1 MRREGEGKV
10 GKRGRGGTDPISEI
24 TLVSA
29 GASPDVVVV
38 SEETGPLTSGVAF
51 RILGQLEFVDDNFA
65 KAAVCFHFTSDP
77 LRRGPIRKDV
87 LATRITCQWLRL
99 RTLTRNLGGTI
110 QCKFKLYVNTEV
122 LG

>member
-38 SEETGPLTSGVAF
+38 SEDTGPGPLTSGVAF

-77 LRRGPIRKDV
+77 LRRGPIRKHI
-87 LATRITCQWLRL
+87 LATRNSHHLSLRL
-99 RTLTRNLGGTI
+99 RCALSL
-110 QCKFKLYVNTEV
+110 
-122 LG
+122 

>member
-51 RILGQLEFVDDNFA
+51 RILGQLEFVDDNLA
-65 KAAVCFHFTSDP
+65 KAAVCFHFTSDRP
-77 LRRGPIRKDV
+77 TETWTNQKTHSRNSQFASPVAAACGCAVRCDAVCREF
-87 LATRITCQWLRL
+87 W
-99 RTLTRNLGGTI
+99 TLNFR
-110 QCKFKLYVNTEV
+110 
-122 LG
+122 

>member
-38 SEETGPLTSGVAF
+38 LEETGPLTSGVAF

-77 LRRGPIRKDV
+77 LRRGPIRKHI
-87 LATRITCQWLRL
+87 LATRNSHHLSLRRAAAL
-99 RTLTRNLGGTI
+99 CAATLSVASFGL
-110 QCKFKLYVNTEV
+110 
-122 LG
+122 